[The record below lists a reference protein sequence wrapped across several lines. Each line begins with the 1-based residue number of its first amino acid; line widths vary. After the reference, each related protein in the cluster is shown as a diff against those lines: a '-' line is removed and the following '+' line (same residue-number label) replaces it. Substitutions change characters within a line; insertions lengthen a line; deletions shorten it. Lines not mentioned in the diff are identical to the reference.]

1 MSELLSKRDTGSA
14 DIRRSPRSISPSAG
28 GADVRRGA
36 PQNTQGGDA
45 AVLRTAR
52 TPMTAQRI
60 PAGNGGNV
68 RTGAAAPA
76 GTAARH
82 SADAG
87 NAVRAAGGMS
97 GRSGR
102 GTYSAS
108 SAGGRAAAARTA
120 ASVQRAGASTA
131 AGVRSVGAKTDPSA
145 RRQTVSVGAANKSAA
160 IGRAE
165 KRVAP
170 AAGEA
175 GRLPARASQSFA
187 ASFARFTTA
196 SACKVR
202 RTVKAHA
209 KTVISVAA
217 VAALAVCLCVG
228 ITAAVKLSNRKKAE
242 PVRADIVFGAL
253 ALSDGGNGGQNEDGT
268 GAEDNAVSAVSVKAD
283 GTENSSDEFA
293 AAKRYTVKFSFYE
306 KPEIV
311 CTTESRTVGE
321 LAGLLGIELDES
333 EQMRVDTSKLIEA
346 DTDIAVDTVTHGT
359 ASAEVSI
366 DYETKYVDTDTVP
379 RGSTRVQQQGVE
391 GIRTVTY
398 DVTYVNGV
406 ETERVETGE
415 YISRQPTDRIV
426 ARGVGGTV
434 TLGGTVYSYSY
445 CLVCDSTVY
454 TGGGITASGLPATEQ
469 VIAVDPRVIPLGT
482 KVYIEGIGYR
492 IAADTGGLIKGNFID
507 IYYEESNPNFA
518 GYGRRDVKVYIL
530 D

>member
-1 MSELLSKRDTGSA
+1 MSELLSKTDMGSA
-14 DIRRSPRSISPSAG
+14 SIRRSFRKGSSSAA
-28 GADVRRGA
+28 GAAGASVRNGTADTGYVPMPYKGA
-36 PQNTQGGDA
+36 AGASVRNGTPQSTQSSAA

-52 TPMTAQRI
+52 TPMTAHRI
-60 PAGNGGNV
+60 PAENGGSV

-76 GTAARH
+76 GAAARYP
-82 SADAG
+82 ADAR
-87 NAVRAAGGMS
+87 NTARAAGG
-97 GRSGR
+97 R
-102 GTYSAS
+102 G
-108 SAGGRAAAARTA
+108 
-120 ASVQRAGASTA
+120 AGASA
-131 AGVRSVGAKTDPSA
+131 AANVRSAGASA
-145 RRQTVSVGAANKSAA
+145 AANVRSAGASAA
-160 IGRAE
+160 ANVQRDG
-165 KRVAP
+165 
-170 AAGEA
+170 G
-175 GRLPARASQSFA
+175 LPVRASQSSAVPFL
-187 ASFARFTTA
+187 RFMTA
-196 SACKVR
+196 TAGKVR
-202 RTVKAHA
+202 RIVKAHT

-217 VAALAVCLCVG
+217 VAASAVCLCIG
-228 ITAAVKLSNRKKAE
+228 ITAAVKLSNRTEIE
-242 PVRADIVFGAL
+242 PVSADIVFGAL
-253 ALSDGGNGGQNEDGT
+253 ALSDGGSGGQNEDGAT
-268 GAEDNAVSAVSVKAD
+268 EEDNAVSAVSVKAD
-283 GTENSSDEFA
+283 GAENSDQGSA
-293 AAKRYTVKFSFYE
+293 AAKRYTVKFSFYK
-306 KPEIV
+306 KPEVV
-311 CTTESRTVGE
+311 CATESRTVGE
-321 LAGLLGIELDES
+321 LVGLLGIELDES

-346 DTDIAVDTVTHGT
+346 DTDISVDTVTHGT

-445 CLVCDSTVY
+445 CLLCDSTVY

>member
-1 MSELLSKRDTGSA
+1 MKKQNKARQAMSELLSKRDTGSA

-36 PQNTQGGDA
+36 PQNTRGGDA

-52 TPMTAQRI
+52 TPMTAQRA
-60 PAGNGGNV
+60 PAQAAKSAASAKA
-68 RTGAAAPA
+68 GAAP
-76 GTAARH
+76 
-82 SADAG
+82 
-87 NAVRAAGGMS
+87 
-97 GRSGR
+97 
-102 GTYSAS
+102 
-108 SAGGRAAAARTA
+108 GRADSTRNAARTA
-120 ASVQRAGASTA
+120 ANVQRAGASTA
-131 AGVRSVGAKTDPSA
+131 AGVRRSGTNAVPAA
-145 RRQTVSVGAANKSAA
+145 RRQNAAVSAA
-160 IGRAE
+160 GKVPANGRAI
-165 KRVAP
+165 KRASP
-170 AAGEA
+170 ATGKA
-175 GRLPARASQSFA
+175 GRLPQRASQSFA
-187 ASFARFTTA
+187 VSFARFITA
-196 SACKVR
+196 TANRVR
-202 RTVKAHA
+202 RAVKAHA

-242 PVRADIVFGAL
+242 PVRADIVFGAV

-306 KPEIV
+306 KPQVI

-321 LAGLLGIELDES
+321 LVGLLGIELDES
-333 EQMRVDTSKLIEA
+333 EQMRVDTSKLIET

-391 GIRTVTY
+391 GVRTVTY

-415 YISRQPTDRIV
+415 YISRQPTDQIV

>member
-1 MSELLSKRDTGSA
+1 MSELLSKRDTGNA
-14 DIRRSPRSISPSAG
+14 DIRRPLRSISPSAG
-28 GADVRRGA
+28 GAHVRRGA
-36 PQNTQGGDA
+36 PQSTRGGDA

-60 PAGNGGNV
+60 PAGGGGNV
-68 RTGAAAPA
+68 RAGAAAPA

-82 SADAG
+82 PADAR
-87 NAVRAAGGMS
+87 NAARAAGSM
-97 GRSGR
+97 SGR
-102 GTYSAS
+102 GTYAAP
-108 SAGGRAAAARTA
+108 SAGMQRVSVNTA
-120 ASVQRAGASTA
+120 ANVQRAGAGANTA
-131 AGVRSVGAKTDPSA
+131 AGVRSVGAKADPSV

-165 KRVAP
+165 NRRAP
-170 AAGEA
+170 AAGEG

-187 ASFARFTTA
+187 VSFARFTTA
-196 SACKVR
+196 TAGKVR
-202 RTVKAHA
+202 RIVKAHA

-228 ITAAVKLSNRKKAE
+228 ITAAVKLSNRTKTE

-306 KPEIV
+306 KPEVI

>member
-1 MSELLSKRDTGSA
+1 MRKQNKARQAMSELLSKRDTGSA

-28 GADVRRGA
+28 GAHVRRGV

-52 TPMTAQRI
+52 TPVTTQRV

-68 RTGAAAPA
+68 RAGAAAPA

-82 SADAG
+82 PADAG

-97 GRSGR
+97 GR
-102 GTYSAS
+102 GTYAAS
-108 SAGGRAAAARTA
+108 TAGGRASAARTA
-120 ASVQRAGASTA
+120 ANVQRAGASTA
-131 AGVRSVGAKTDPSA
+131 AGVRSVGAKADPSV
-145 RRQTVSVGAANKSAA
+145 RRQMSPVGAAGKAPA
-160 IGRAE
+160 IGRTE
-165 KRVAP
+165 NRNAP
-170 AAGEA
+170 AAGKA

-187 ASFARFTTA
+187 ASLAFTTA
-196 SACKVR
+196 AANRVR
-202 RTVKAHA
+202 RAVKAHA
-209 KTVISVAA
+209 KTVIRVAA

-253 ALSDGGNGGQNEDGT
+253 ALSDGGNGGQNENGT

-306 KPEIV
+306 KPEVI

-321 LAGLLGIELDES
+321 LVGLLGIELDES

-391 GIRTVTY
+391 GVRTVTY

-415 YISRQPTDRIV
+415 YISRQPTDRVI

-454 TGGGITASGLPATEQ
+454 TGGGITASGL
-469 VIAVDPRVIPLGT
+469 
-482 KVYIEGIGYR
+482 
-492 IAADTGGLIKGNFID
+492 
-507 IYYEESNPNFA
+507 
-518 GYGRRDVKVYIL
+518 
-530 D
+530 